1 MSLPLSSSYI
11 YIYMYKILTF
21 ICTNS
26 RQVSTCAPK
35 ESDFFRLTK
44 DVVRDKHVL
53 EALEKLLC
61 EDAWE
66 RRQEGEDLTY
76 DDGSKSKRFQCRSE
90 EILAKVKPLLMPYW
104 REMMPNFDFA
114 NVIGWSIL
122 WVESGRDALEA
133 HFDELRQ
140 WCMAVVFSVGKPGK
154 LVIKTHPGEEAPDE
168 WITREITGNSLY
180 ILRGSEHFHKSEACE
195 VGQPGRRGVLVMF
208 VKDPKS
214 WPTTSR
220 GRKQVTLCT
229 TSKSVSNLT
238 SASRIFSNLKSELRG
253 RRNQLSHC
261 GSGHGVH
268 GPARSEHAL
277 LSLDW
282 SKRFEEAR

>member
-1 MSLPLSSSYI
+1 MD
-11 YIYMYKILTF
+11 KILTF
-21 ICTNS
+21 MCTNS

-44 DVVRDKHVL
+44 DVVRDKNLL
-53 EALEKLLC
+53 EVLEKLLC

-122 WVESGRDALEA
+122 WVESGRDAFEA

-140 WCMAVVFSVGKPGK
+140 WYMAVVFSVGKPGK

-180 ILRGSEHFHKSEACE
+180 ILRGSEHVH
-195 VGQPGRRGVLVMF
+195 QLVEERF
-208 VKDPKS
+208 VE
-214 WPTTSR
+214 TER
-220 GRKQVTLCT
+220 AAVTHGAAQDAAQD
-229 TSKSVSNLT
+229 VV
-238 SASRIFSNLKSELRG
+238 AVAVAGIDAI
-253 RRNQLSHC
+253 
-261 GSGHGVH
+261 GHGEGKRPRMV
-268 GPARSEHAL
+268 GDDPESDVDFFEKAL
-277 LSLDW
+277 SDF
-282 SKRFEEAR
+282 R